1 MSNQTYVLRSKEATG
16 NIAWVK
22 DVGFCLVAAVFDGV
36 SDPIP
41 YKLVAFSFYDD
52 TVKMGELAVWDDYG
66 VRVDLMD
73 WEWISSDEIDYCKDK
88 PCHTTG
94 YDIDP
99 ISCLWWVDWLESN
112 FVDVSTNAS
121 IDRFLPAHPDNF
133 DGCVEFAV

>member
-1 MSNQTYVLRSKEATG
+1 MSNQIYVLRSKEATS

-22 DVGFCLVAAVFDGV
+22 DVGFCLVTAVFDGV

-41 YKLVAFSFYDD
+41 YKLVAISFYDD

-73 WEWISSDEIDYCKDK
+73 WEWISSNDIDYYKDK
-88 PCHTTG
+88 PTRY

-99 ISCLWWVDWLESN
+99 ITCLWWVEWLESM
-112 FVDVSTNAS
+112 FDVSTDAS
-121 IDRFLPAHPDNF
+121 IDKFLPVHPDDL
-133 DGCVEFAV
+133 DGCVEFVV

>member
-1 MSNQTYVLRSKEATG
+1 MSNQIYVLRSKEATG

-41 YKLVAFSFYDD
+41 YKLVAFAFDEI
-52 TVKMGELAVWDDYG
+52 TVEQIELAVWDDYG

-88 PCHTTG
+88 PSWD

-99 ISCLWWVDWLESN
+99 ITCLWWVEAVESM
-112 FVDVSTNAS
+112 FDVSTNAS
-121 IDRFLPAHPDNF
+121 IDRFLPAHPDSL